1 MFQRGRSGI
10 LCIKARSNSEGICYR
25 GTKIKRSKKR
35 YGIDIFMTKPILKY
49 NKYFTKEDNRIEQLL
64 NAGDISEYTK
74 CTILDMSDKVLKH
87 IARKYVNVREG
98 VKDVMGGRVLDYE
111 AKRIKNEGVREGRAE
126 GIVET
131 GIDFGLSDN
140 EILEKLQIKLNI
152 SLQMAQEYF
161 LKYGKKTV

>member
-35 YGIDIFMTKPILKY
+35 YGINIFMTKPILKY

-111 AKRIKNEGVREGRAE
+111 A
-126 GIVET
+126 
-131 GIDFGLSDN
+131 
-140 EILEKLQIKLNI
+140 ILCR
-152 SLQMAQEYF
+152 SLY
-161 LKYGKKTV
+161 LYTLDS

>member
-1 MFQRGRSGI
+1 M
-10 LCIKARSNSEGICYR
+10 
-25 GTKIKRSKKR
+25 
-35 YGIDIFMTKPILKY
+35 
-49 NKYFTKEDNRIEQLL
+49 L
-64 NAGDISEYTK
+64 NEGDISEYTK

-111 AKRIKNEGVREGRAE
+111 AKRIKNEGRAE
-126 GIVET
+126 GIIEA

>member
-1 MFQRGRSGI
+1 MFAG
-10 LCIKARSNSEGICYR
+10 
-25 GTKIKRSKKR
+25 
-35 YGIDIFMTKPILKY
+35 GIDIFMTKPILKY

-111 AKRIKNEGVREGRAE
+111 A
-126 GIVET
+126 
-131 GIDFGLSDN
+131 
-140 EILEKLQIKLNI
+140 ILCR
-152 SLQMAQEYF
+152 SLY
-161 LKYGKKTV
+161 LYTLDS